1 MPSRLLTLLAV
12 LVAYVPAPCDGFLSS
27 GKYVCAN
34 VSDVLGAESQFGF
47 LSSVPLPHESCDVR
61 GDHPLRASRPS
72 SWPPAYV
79 FNSDEFPTCTQGAA
93 FSAFAW
99 DRGLFHNAGPLCP
112 HGICVSPDSDWPA
125 ASDYVDDLP
134 LNQHVPLGGHTPA
147 PRPTSSSSSTAL
159 TIPPRMDVMFVRPRI
174 AAFMDAVIFLHR
186 GALDGCFDFE
196 RRPPRSPSSDEGRER
211 RLARRIRS
219 WCRNEGSR
227 IARCRRTREV
237 QSGFQ
242 SVLDSRW
249 AYQQSRQV
257 WQQRAEFI
265 LSHVPAYVSSITA
278 WAIRVLPHRLAIM
291 ASAFASA
298 VTRSISSTLFTVC
311 NCYSEAV
318 LDAVTAKC
326 KTAVYFAMRGS
337 LEWFIDELLL
347 PSWVSAREGVSDV
360 LQKLSFLAVFIIAL
374 AGIALVAG
382 FNFPYRVACTLTVFL
397 VACFATMQYIILS
410 YFSIDPTIV
419 AVVSIAAVFW
429 LVASPLQ
436 RRAFCTRLRA
446 VRPLASPLQCRAVC
460 TRLRAVRPLVFL
472 AFLQAAAA
480 AGADDAM
487 KCPTFDGT
495 SMSWTQWIIAFT
507 AWVAWKEPRL
517 IDFLTQ
523 GDSSCPTPANWLN
536 PTPDEVTEVEK
547 WNLLNVRLYGS
558 ILMHMSEPLRV
569 SLHTASPVNG
579 CGAVEYLRRRFG
591 AHSSGD
597 RTEATAR
604 MQRSFID
611 PRAPMST
618 DDLALQYNEI
628 SQAVADLVTSGG
640 DKPDGKYLISLF
652 ENSLPASYAQV
663 RQMLR
668 YQKHDEFEVY
678 YQDMLEQVKAEV
690 KSSSQ
695 VPLGAFAVRQP
706 RDGGRGSGLG
716 LGANPC
722 FNCGSTTHTRDRC
735 PEPRVKCEHCGG
747 GHMSSLCPKGPG
759 GALRDSLSTTA
770 KRALSRSVE
779 VNDSDGDEKGGAHS
793 AQSATLSYA
802 ATPDEALVA
811 QFRAYRAGKA
821 ARSSPAA
828 ATFSAPP
835 ATRAISAQGL
845 IEPDEMEEFMSAIGL
860 H

>member
-1 MPSRLLTLLAV
+1 MLSRLLTLLAV
-12 LVAYVPAPCDGFLSS
+12 LVAYVPAPCYGFLSS
-27 GKYVCAN
+27 GKCVCAN
-34 VSDVLGAESQFGF
+34 VSDVLGAGSSQFGF
-47 LSSVPLPHESCDVR
+47 LSVPLPHESCDVR
-61 GDHPLRASRPS
+61 VSRPS
-72 SWPPAYV
+72 SWSPAYV
-79 FNSDEFPTCTQGAA
+79 FN
-93 FSAFAW
+93 
-99 DRGLFHNAGPLCP
+99 AGPPCP
-112 HGICVSPDSDWPA
+112 HGTCVSPDSNWHA
-125 ASDYVDDLP
+125 ASDHVDVLP

-147 PRPTSSSSSTAL
+147 PRPTSSSSFTAL
-159 TIPPRMDVMFVRPRI
+159 TIPPRMDVMFVRHRI
-174 AAFMDAVIFLHR
+174 ATFMDTVIFLHR
-186 GALDGCFDFE
+186 GALDSCFDFE

-227 IARCRRTREV
+227 IARCRRAREIKSKI
-237 QSGFQ
+237 QA
-242 SVLDSRW
+242 VLDSRR
-249 AYQQSRQV
+249 AYQ
-257 WQQRAEFI
+257 RAQFI
-265 LSHVPAYVSSITA
+265 LFHIPAHASSIIE
-278 WAIRVLPHRLAIM
+278 WAIRVFPHRLAIM
-291 ASAFASA
+291 AAASA
-298 VTRSISSTLFTVC
+298 SAITRSISATLFTVC
-311 NCYSEAV
+311 GCYSQAV
-318 LDAVTAKC
+318 LDAVTVKC
-326 KTAVYFAMRGS
+326 KTAVYFTMRGS
-337 LEWFIDELLL
+337 LEWFVGELLL
-347 PSWVSAREGVSDV
+347 PSWISAREGVSDV

-382 FNFPYRVACTLTVFL
+382 FNFPFRVACNLTVFL